1 MKDSGQQA
9 ALGLK
14 IHCLLQNANDVST
27 WQLLGGCR
35 DDSCQ
40 CHDQQHCLNPT
51 RAAHYATAESKVTY
65 HLVTVTKRNSSSDG
79 SISHGKCAA
88 WKPALCND
96 WQHISMTVYLAI
108 C

>member
-1 MKDSGQQA
+1 MRDSGQQA

-14 IHCLLQNANDVST
+14 THCLLQNANDVST

-35 DDSCQ
+35 DDSAMI
-40 CHDQQHCLNPT
+40 NTIAPSPSK
-51 RAAHYATAESKVTY
+51 AAHYATAGCKVTD
-65 HLVTVTKRNSSSDG
+65 HLVTVTKHNISDG

-96 WQHISMTVYLAI
+96 WQHISMTLYLAI